1 MSGANI
7 VKPVVTFSTRTLT
20 VYLTKANH
28 INPLISCFILFD
40 LSSCVSVCHSQKERG
55 RRKSWNK
62 KKSPENR
69 GNRTHS
75 ADRLNLFTVYLVVL
89 RFLSF
94 SLERQSFLK
103 MQITI

>member
-40 LSSCVSVCHSQKERG
+40 LSSRVSVCHSQKERG

-62 KKSPENR
+62 KNR
-69 GNRTHS
+69 LKIAVIELIALIGLT
-75 ADRLNLFTVYLVVL
+75 
-89 RFLSF
+89 F
-94 SLERQSFLK
+94 SLFIWLCSGFCLSLSRDRVF
-103 MQITI
+103 